1 MDIKSRNNYQIFY
14 NAASGMIANCVKL
27 VSIVQPEGQEF
38 LFSMQPLIRQ
48 LVAGSL
54 HPDLNKAELLFRI

>member
-1 MDIKSRNNYQIFY
+1 
-14 NAASGMIANCVKL
+14 MIANCVKL
-27 VSIVQPEGQEF
+27 VSIVQQERQEF

-48 LVAGSL
+48 LVAGPL